1 MRTNPSEAV
10 CPTNLHQRCLACRSW
25 DVLSIILVCLLYTTR
40 GSVWG
45 QDSPVET
52 DGEIARI
59 VTATSRKVEARQARQ
74 LDPRNDGWETEAFSS
89 QASQQLKRLGDL
101 LTSNES
107 ITDERLSGIVD
118 SQVLLCSRLM
128 PESLVTVYSDAS
140 VAVRRPSPNEKV
152 ATNDVTQ
159 PVLQKG
165 HAALEE
171 IRKRFHGT
179 NGLKFK
185 FKLFRVEVKNTISTK
200 QFLAISGRT
209 SGGLREHN
217 STWRIDWT
225 QNDRES
231 PLIRQIVLEEFE
243 EVVTRVPEATL
254 FSDCTGSVCGNLPGF
269 RDHLSYGINYWQ
281 RRIEKNLSMHYFGH
295 SGLAIGDVNGD
306 GLEDLYV
313 CQAAG
318 VPNKLFV
325 QQPDGSVSDMAA
337 QAGVDVLNPSRG
349 VLLVDADND
358 GDQDLHLTTALAL
371 LVFENDGQG
380 TFQLARNLMNVSGG
394 YSLAA
399 TDYDNDGDLDVYVC
413 VYYRK
418 PGDARALAYP
428 IPYHDANNGG
438 RNFLLRNDTRP
449 GEKITYTDVTSTTGM
464 EVDNH
469 RFSFA
474 TTWEDFDEDGDQ
486 DLYVTN
492 DYGRNCLYRNRLT
505 ETGTATFESV
515 AEKVGL
521 EDTAFGMS
529 ACWGDCNNDGRVDLY
544 VGNMFSGAGNRIAFQ
559 PRFQQHAPGDVKAKL
574 QRTARGNSLFLQ
586 QSDRGYRDASIA
598 SGAFQGRWAWGSIFV
613 DVNNDGWEDIVVANG
628 FVTGNRLDDL

>member
-1 MRTNPSEAV
+1 MLR
-10 CPTNLHQRCLACRSW
+10 RACRTW
-25 DVLSIILVCLLYTTR
+25 GVLSVTAVLLLFLPWAII
-40 GSVWG
+40 WG
-45 QDSPVET
+45 QRFSDEADES
-52 DGEIARI
+52 DGDLARI
-59 VTATSRKVEARQARQ
+59 VSAASREDATRQAQQ

-89 QASQQLKRLGDL
+89 QASQQLAHLGEL
-101 LTSNES
+101 LTSDEL
-107 ITDERLSGIVD
+107 ITEDRLSEIVD
-118 SQVLLCSRLM
+118 VRLLVCSRLI
-128 PESLVTVYSDAS
+128 PESLATVYSDES
-140 VAVRRPSPNEKV
+140 VAVRRPSPNDKV
-152 ATNDVTQ
+152 APTDKLTQ
-159 PVLQKG
+159 PALMKG
-165 HAALEE
+165 CAALEGL
-171 IRKRFHGT
+171 RKQFHGLS
-179 NGLKFK
+179 GLKFK
-185 FKLFRVEVKNTISTK
+185 FKLFRVHLSKNAISTR

-209 SGGLREHN
+209 HGELREHN
-217 STWRIDWT
+217 STWRIHWT
-225 QNDRES
+225 LDNRKV
-231 PLIRQIVLEEFE
+231 PLIQQIVLEEFE
-243 EVVTRVPEATL
+243 EVVTHVPEATL
-254 FSDCTGSVCGNLPGF
+254 FSDCTGSVCGNLPSF

-295 SGLAIGDVNGD
+295 NGLAVGDVNGD

-325 QQPDGSVSDMAA
+325 QQPDGSVRDLAV
-337 QAGVDVLNPSRG
+337 QAGVDVLNASRG
-349 VLLVDADND
+349 VLLIDADND

-371 LVFENDGQG
+371 LVFENDGRG
-380 TFQLARNLMNVSGG
+380 VFRLARNLMNVTGG

-399 TDYDNDGDLDVYVC
+399 ADYDNDGDLDIYVC

-418 PGDARALAYP
+418 PGDAKALAYP

-464 EVDNH
+464 EADNH

-492 DYGRNCLYRNRLT
+492 DYGRNCLYRNRLA
-505 ETGTATFESV
+505 ETGNATFESV
-515 AEKVGL
+515 ADEVGL

-529 ACWGDCNNDGRVDLY
+529 ACWGDCNNDGKVDLY
-544 VGNMFSGAGNRIAFQ
+544 VGNMYSGAGNRIAFQ
-559 PRFQQHAPGDVKAKL
+559 QRFQQHAPRDVKAKL

-586 QSDRGYRDASIA
+586 QTDGRYRDVSIA
-598 SGAFQGRWAWGSIFV
+598 SRAFQGRWSWGSIFV

-628 FVTGNRLDDL
+628 FVTGSRLDDL